1 MEANNDKPDH
11 HKSLSRWLDALQ
23 QESWQLELIISGF
36 VIFLLIGGWP
46 AVTGFESDLQLLL
59 TDDRSYMPVFLLYMV
74 GRTAYL
80 SLLICLVVHVVMRG
94 LWIAA
99 IGLRSVSGEID
110 YRSLGYRERYEDW
123 LQRRIGS
130 FDGYVLRLEQ
140 YCSVLFSIAFLILFC
155 FLSLGGWAVFMIA
168 VQEGFSWITG
178 AQLSNNTGV
187 FRGGGW
193 QTGILLV
200 LSLLYFIDFATLGF
214 FKRNRFTAR
223 PYYYLYR
230 FMGWVTLARL
240 YRPLYYNLIDQ
251 RFGRRLARLLP
262 VFILLILCLVSFRMV
277 KFAYYPYLLQ
287 DGSAFIDSGSYMDE
301 GEWLSEGVARVTLES
316 RYPDHDYIEV
326 FVPYLPYSQD
336 EVIRAIDPNL
346 DVARYT
352 GIKFRGA
359 ITLGRQSNDEVQN
372 DSLLRALQQLHRLS
386 LNGLATDVRP
396 RFHTHPVREQP
407 GLLYMVPTHDLETG
421 EHHVRVQSRFLEED
435 TLGWSEGYL
444 IYFYK

>member
-1 MEANNDKPDH
+1 MNEQPDKADNH
-11 HKSLSRWLDALQ
+11 LGSWLDGLQ

-46 AVTGFESDLQLLL
+46 AVVGFEPDLQLLL

-110 YRSLGYRERYEDW
+110 YRALGYRERYEDW

-130 FDGYVLRLEQ
+130 FDDYVMRLEQ

-155 FLSLGGWAVFMIA
+155 FLSLGCWSVFMIA
-168 VQEGFSWITG
+168 VQEGYSWLTG
-178 AQLSNNTGV
+178 SQLSNNTGI
-187 FRGGGW
+187 FRGGGVV
-193 QTGILLV
+193 TIVFFLLGV
-200 LSLLYFIDFATLGF
+200 LYFIDFTTLGF
-214 FKRNRFTAR
+214 FKRNRYTAR

-230 FMGWVTLARL
+230 FMGWITLARL

-262 VFILLILCLVSFRMV
+262 VFVFLILCIVSFKLV
-277 KFAYYPYLLQ
+277 KFAYYPPYIQ

-301 GEWLSEGVARVTLES
+301 GEWKGNMMLRVTLES
-316 RYPDHDYIEV
+316 RYPDHDYVEV
-326 FVPYLPYSQD
+326 FVPYLPDSHD
-336 EVIRAIDPNL
+336 ELIRAVDPDL
-346 DVARYT
+346 EVARYT
-352 GIKFRGA
+352 GTKFQGA
-359 ITLGRQSNDEVQN
+359 FTLGKQSNENVRN
-372 DSLLRALQQLHRLS
+372 DSLLQAFGRLHRLS
-386 LNGLATDVRP
+386 VDGRPAEVPP
-396 RFHTHPVREQP
+396 RFHTHPVRKQP
-407 GLLYMVPTHDLETG
+407 GLLYLVPTHDLEVG
-421 EHHVRVQSRFLEED
+421 EHYVRVQSRFLDGD
-435 TLGWSEGYL
+435 TLDWSEGYL